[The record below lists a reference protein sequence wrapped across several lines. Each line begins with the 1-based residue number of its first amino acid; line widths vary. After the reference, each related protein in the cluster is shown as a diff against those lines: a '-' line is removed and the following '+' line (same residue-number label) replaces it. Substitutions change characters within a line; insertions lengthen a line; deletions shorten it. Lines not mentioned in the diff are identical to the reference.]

1 VLIQRRQIVKQ
12 RLLKKIEGNDVMP
25 GIEGKHI
32 VLGVCGGIAA
42 YKCPELVRLIHKE
55 KASVRV
61 IMTRNARK
69 FIGPITF
76 EALTHQK
83 VCSDLFTETD
93 DAAIGHI
100 KWAKEADAVIV
111 APATANILGKMA
123 HGIADDALSTFL
135 LAVTAPLLICPSM
148 NTHMYENQAV
158 QRNLKRL
165 EDDDHYIIEPGQGEL
180 ACGTIGPGRLPDPAL
195 IVDRLI
201 SHLTEKD
208 FMGVRILV
216 TAGPT
221 CEAIDPVRHI
231 SNPSTGKMGYAL
243 AIAAERRGAHVTL
256 ISGPTH
262 LSKPSNVNVVRVQ
275 TADEMAAAVF
285 ARLDKTRVVI
295 KAAAVSDYRP
305 GSMVTHKIK
314 KKKDPMLLELVPNLD
329 ILKEIGRRKKNQI
342 VVGFAAETRDLDKNA
357 VTKLKEKRLDMI
369 VGNLVGTN
377 DSGFKVDTNQVTF
390 FHKDG
395 RVDPLPMMN
404 KLTVAHCILDRI
416 QAIGKE

>member
-1 VLIQRRQIVKQ
+1 MR
-12 RLLKKIEGNDVMP
+12 
-25 GIEGKHI
+25 GIEGKNI

-42 YKCPELVRLIHKE
+42 YKCAELVRLIDKE
-55 KASVRV
+55 EAVVRV
-61 IMTRNARK
+61 IMTNNAKK
-69 FIGPITF
+69 FIGSITF
-76 EALTHQK
+76 EALTHQM
-83 VCSDLFTETD
+83 VCSDLFTGTD
-93 DAAIGHI
+93 NAVIRHI
-100 KWAKEADAVIV
+100 QWARKADAVII

-123 HGIADDALSTFL
+123 NGIADDALSTFL

-148 NTHMYENQAV
+148 NTYMYESQAV

-165 EDDDHYIIEPGQGEL
+165 ESDGHYILEPGQGKL
-180 ACGTIGPGRLPDPAL
+180 ACGTIGPGRLPEPEL

-201 SHLTEKD
+201 SHLTIKD

-243 AIAAERRGAHVTL
+243 AIAAERRGADVTL

-262 LSKPSNVNVVRVQ
+262 LSDPLNVEVVHVQ
-275 TADEMAAAVF
+275 NTAEMADAVF
-285 ARLDKTRVVI
+285 ARLDQTQVVV

-305 GSMVTHKIK
+305 GSMATHKIK
-314 KKKDPMLLELVPNLD
+314 KKEETMILELVRNLD
-329 ILKEIGRRKKNQI
+329 ILKEIGWRKKDQI
-342 VVGFAAETRDLDKNA
+342 VVGFAAETQDLNKNA
-357 VTKLKEKRLDMI
+357 ALKLKEKRLDMI
-369 VGNLVGTN
+369 VGNLIGTD
-377 DSGFKVDTNQVTF
+377 DSGFKADTNQVTL

-395 RVDPLPMMN
+395 RVEPLPMMN